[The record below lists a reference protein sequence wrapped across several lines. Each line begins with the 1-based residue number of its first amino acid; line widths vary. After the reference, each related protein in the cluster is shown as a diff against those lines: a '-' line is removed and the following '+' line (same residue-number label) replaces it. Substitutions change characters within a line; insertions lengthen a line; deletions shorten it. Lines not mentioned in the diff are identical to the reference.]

1 LSWTSKTLTPALLA
15 LALVGSGS
23 ALAETIVVKSVGPSA
38 KAYPPG
44 KSLPDNS
51 RVTLGKLDVL
61 TILDGRGTRV
71 FKGPGIF
78 STTAS
83 TTTNSAIGSMLRN
96 TGTRQVRTGAVRTVG
111 ASAVARPP
119 SVWLIDATKSGTV
132 CVAGTEAVSIW
143 MPSKEAASSITITR
157 ISDGKSVPVAFRPML
172 STRAWPSA
180 ELPISNNGQFKVSGD
195 GLPVPVSLRFV
206 LLGLNP
212 QGIESTASALIKSG
226 CNAQLDLLVEAVAV
240 PAVEEGPSG

>member
-1 LSWTSKTLTPALLA
+1 MSWIKTKFTPGFLA
-15 LALVGSGS
+15 LALVGGGS
-23 ALAETIVVKSVGPSA
+23 AAAETIVVKSVGPSA
-38 KAYPPG
+38 KTYPPG

-71 FKGPGIF
+71 FKGPGVF

-143 MPSKEAASSITITR
+143 MPSKDTVSNLTITR
-157 ISDGKSVPVAFRPML
+157 LSDGKAVPVAFKPL
-172 STRAWPSA
+172 SSTRAWPSA
-180 ELPISNNGQFKVSGD
+180 ELPISSDGQFKVSGG
-195 GLPVPVSLRFV
+195 GLAAPVTLRFA
-206 LLGLNP
+206 LLGPNP
-212 QGIESTASALIKSG
+212 QGLESTASALIKAG